1 MSDETIMPFDF
12 PQDNPTIIKVIG
24 VGGGGGNAVNHM
36 YKEGIHDVTFVVCNT
51 DNQALAESPV
61 PVKLQLGKEG
71 LGAGNRPARARE
83 AAEESIEDVKH
94 MLNDGCKMV
103 FITAGMGGGT
113 GTGAAPIIAKT
124 AKDMDILTVGIVTIP
139 FLFEGNRKI
148 DQALDGVEQMSQH
161 VDALLVINNE
171 RLRDI
176 YSDFSVMNAFGK
188 ADDTLSVAAK
198 SIAEII
204 TIRGTINLDFNDVK
218 TVLKDGGVAIMSTG
232 YGEGENRVSQAI
244 NDALHSPLLNNND
257 IFNSKKILFNISFS
271 TKSELMMEEM
281 NEVHDF
287 MSKFG
292 KDVETKWGLYIDET
306 LENKVKFT
314 VLATGFGIKD
324 VPGMDNMLNKRTIEE
339 QKKLEE
345 QEEEE
350 QRKDERRGDYY
361 GRDTF
366 KNSNKKKRH
375 NISFSTK
382 SELMMEEMNEVH
394 DFMSKFGKDVET
406 KWGLYIDETL
416 ENKVKFTVL
425 ATGFGIKDVP
435 GMDNMLNKR
444 TIEEQKKLEE
454 QEEEEQRKDERRGD
468 YYGRD
473 TFKNSNK
480 KKRHNIYIFSLEDL
494 DNDDII
500 SMVETTPTY
509 QRTKTV
515 LESIQS
521 KAIAEEEETFNN
533 NDTENGGI
541 TITF

>member
-1 MSDETIMPFDF
+1 MGRYEIDTDDSKVV
-12 PQDNPTIIKVIG
+12 QIKVVG
-24 VGGGGGNAVNHM
+24 VGGGGGNAVNRMVHCN
-36 YKEGIHDVTFVVCNT
+36 IQDVEFVAVNS
-51 DNQALAESPV
+51 DKPALAKSTATHKILIGE
-61 PVKLQLGKEG
+61 KATKGM
-71 LGAGNRPARARE
+71 GAGARPEVGTR
-83 AAEESIEDVKH
+83 AAEESREALTDV
-94 MLNDGCKMV
+94 LTGAEMV

-148 DQALDGVEQMSQH
+148 DQALDGVEKMSQH

-171 RLRDI
+171 HLRDI

-188 ADDTLSVAAK
+188 ADDTLSIAAK

-232 YGEGENRVSQAI
+232 YGKGESRVSQAI

-292 KDVETKWGLYIDET
+292 KDVETKWGLYIDES
-306 LENKVKFT
+306 LEEQVKFT

-324 VPGMDNMLNKRTIEE
+324 VPGMDNMMNKRTIEE

-345 QEEEE
+345 LEEEE

-361 GRDTF
+361 G
-366 KNSNKKKRH
+366 K
-375 NISFSTK
+375 
-382 SELMMEEMNEVH
+382 
-394 DFMSKFGKDVET
+394 
-406 KWGLYIDETL
+406 
-416 ENKVKFTVL
+416 
-425 ATGFGIKDVP
+425 
-435 GMDNMLNKR
+435 
-444 TIEEQKKLEE
+444 
-454 QEEEEQRKDERRGD
+454 
-468 YYGRD
+468 D

-500 SMVETTPTY
+500 SMVETTPTF

-533 NDTENGGI
+533 DAENGGI